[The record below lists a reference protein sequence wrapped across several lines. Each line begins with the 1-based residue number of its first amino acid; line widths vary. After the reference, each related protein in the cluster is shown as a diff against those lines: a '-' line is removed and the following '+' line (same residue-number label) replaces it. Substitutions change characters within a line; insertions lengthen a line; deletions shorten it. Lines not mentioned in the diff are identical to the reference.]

1 MPFFLNFI
9 QALLSI
15 VSFCVRDAFN
25 FQLMDEEELLAIC
38 THIIQYFV
46 LMNIAFLG
54 VLTLI
59 SLLDFNYWHG
69 IIYYNILF
77 TLLPFCGSFVVTP

>member
-1 MPFFLNFI
+1 MPFLLNFI

-15 VSFCVRDAFN
+15 VSFCVRGAFN
-25 FQLMDEEELLAIC
+25 VQLTEEEELSAIC

-59 SLLDFNYWHG
+59 SHLAFNSWHG
-69 IIYYNILF
+69 II
-77 TLLPFCGSFVVTP
+77 